1 MQQLNFIE
9 LYRIFAVMKIEFQQ
23 HIEQHLQNITSV
35 NGNFNWQTIKG
46 GSINKTY
53 KLSTNADTFFVK
65 TNTKSVFKNG
75 FKEEVLGLHFLE
87 NNKAFIPEII
97 SEGTFKNDIFLILE
111 WIEKGTE
118 TNLFWGNFAQEL
130 AQLHQQKSTQFGLDH
145 SNYMGEL
152 PQNNSSHDD
161 FITFFVE
168 NRLKP
173 QVKLAFDSNKI
184 EQKHLAQFDVL
195 YTDINS
201 IFPSEKPSA
210 IHGDLWSGNYICS
223 TQEKAIL
230 IDPAVYYGHR
240 EIDIAM
246 TQLFGGFPEI
256 FYKKYQEVYP
266 LAPCFNLRTNFYNLY
281 PLLVH
286 LNMFGK
292 SYLGSIEDIITKF

>member
-1 MQQLNFIE
+1 MKFE
-9 LYRIFAVMKIEFQQ
+9 LQQ
-23 HIEQHLQNITSV
+23 HIEQHLQNHTSK
-35 NGNFNWQTIKG
+35 NSSFKWQIIEG

-53 KLSTNADTFFVK
+53 KVSTNNKTFFVK
-65 TNTKSVFKNG
+65 SNSKNVFKNG
-75 FKEEVLGLHFLE
+75 FKEEVLGLQFLE
-87 NNKAFIPEII
+87 KNNAFIPKII
-97 SEGTFKNDIFLILE
+97 FEGSFENDIFLILE

-118 TNLFWGNFAQEL
+118 TKLFWENFAQQL
-130 AQLHQQKSTQFGLDH
+130 AQLHQQKSTKFGLDH
-145 SNYMGEL
+145 SNYMGKL
-152 PQNNSSHDD
+152 PQSNSNFDD

-184 EQKHLAQFDVL
+184 EKKHLKQFEVL
-195 YTDINS
+195 YNDINS
-201 IFPSEKPSA
+201 IFPVEKPAA

-246 TQLFGGFPEI
+246 TQLFGGFPET
-256 FYKKYQEVYP
+256 FYKKYNEVYP
-266 LAPCFNLRTNFYNLY
+266 LQPCFNLRTNFYNLY

-286 LNMFGK
+286 LNMFGN

>member
-1 MQQLNFIE
+1 MKLE
-9 LYRIFAVMKIEFQQ
+9 LQQ
-23 HIEQHLQNITSV
+23 HIEHQLLSLSSTNNT
-35 NGNFNWQTIKG
+35 FKWQTVEG
-46 GSINKTY
+46 GSINKTF
-53 KLSTNADTFFVK
+53 KVSTPTNTYFVK
-65 TNTKSVFKNG
+65 TNTTSVFKNG
-75 FKEEVLGLHFLE
+75 FKEEVLGLQFLE
-87 NNKAFIPEII
+87 KNNAFIPKII
-97 SEGTFKNDIFLILE
+97 SEGSFQNDIFLILE

-130 AQLHQQKSTQFGLDH
+130 AELHQQKGTQFGLDH
-145 SNYMGEL
+145 SNYMGQL
-152 PQNNSSHDD
+152 PQNNSRFDD
-161 FITFFVE
+161 FVTFFIE

-184 EQKHLAQFDVL
+184 EKKHLAQFDVL

-201 IFPSEKPSA
+201 IFPEEKPAA

-246 TQLFGGFPEI
+246 TQLFGGFPPL
-256 FYKKYQEVYP
+256 FYKRYNEIYP
-266 LAPCFNLRTNFYNLY
+266 LEPCFNLRTNFYNLY

-286 LNMFGK
+286 LNLFGN
-292 SYLGSIEDIITKF
+292 SYLKSVEDIITKF